1 MPDKKLVLT
10 IPEPNKDGTCNGDC
24 PFHRYTHG
32 ELAMC
37 YFGFH
42 KRGNIE
48 IYPDKGCP
56 QSKNKDLQ
64 ILPELIDEVIIKR
77 LKSNRN

>member
-1 MPDKKLVLT
+1 MPDKQLVFT
-10 IPEPNKDGTCNGDC
+10 IPQPNKDGTCNEDC

-37 YFGFH
+37 YLGFH

-56 QSKNKDLQ
+56 QSNSKDKITQNQTLWQ
-64 ILPELIDEVIIKR
+64 EKKE
-77 LKSNRN
+77 

>member
-1 MPDKKLVLT
+1 MPDKQLVFT

-42 KRGNIE
+42 KRGI
-48 IYPDKGCP
+48 
-56 QSKNKDLQ
+56 
-64 ILPELIDEVIIKR
+64 
-77 LKSNRN
+77 